1 MSQQKNE
8 EFEIDEE
15 VLETDL
21 ADLKEILS
29 ANQNLVVSIKKDVE
43 RNKKIREVLK
53 RKYPFGNLENPKLNK
68 FNFWINTP
76 KSIIDQNTAKGK
88 FLIILSRVRLPD
100 GGRLYTAPYG
110 IRTK

>member
-29 ANQNLVVSIKKDVE
+29 ANKNLVVSIKKDVE

-88 FLIILSRVRLPD
+88 FFILSGVRLPD
-100 GGRLYTAPYG
+100 GGRLYTATCG